1 MKKRTNISTSNNTSK
16 KDHSPV
22 NNTTTIQNPSQF
34 PIWEKI
40 YLDTK

>member
-22 NNTTTIQNPSQF
+22 TKSISISNMGKNIF
-34 PIWEKI
+34 RYKRIKKI
-40 YLDTK
+40 R